1 LKTHDDS
8 DVFWDCFRDSY
19 SINSKGINGKVRTL
33 SIIAESFTYEEI
45 INKLGVII
53 CSFSNTKYINYI
65 NLLYII

>member
-1 LKTHDDS
+1 MKTHDDS

-19 SINSKGINGKVRTL
+19 NINSKGINGKVRTL

-45 INKLGVII
+45 INKLEVII